1 MTRTALQPLDHGIFG
16 PDSVTWK
23 VYRCPTSMTVGF
35 ARTALVEMFDPLV
48 VASVAGTG
56 SLRQRATDRYD
67 RTLEYAGALVLGDSA
82 TAARMADTLVRIH
95 ARVGG
100 TDPVTGQ
107 RYDPNDPAGQLWIH
121 LTQWQSVLH
130 VYERFGPGPLSEAEE
145 RQYWAE
151 CLLAAGFQTID
162 PDDVPRDR
170 AQMRAYYDRVRPA
183 LVVSEVAVEHARLVL
198 DGAHLASRLPGRWRV
213 LGPVVHTLL
222 RRATVATLPRWM
234 REAIGTRQGP
244 VVDALTTAVLR
255 PVLALAA
262 RRPQVLARVLEAA
275 APRAY
280 PVLAPAVL
288 GVRPEREETVTVEE
302 AFARLGRPLPREQHL
317 ARERQQAS

>member
-1 MTRTALQPLDHGIFG
+1 MTRTMDRPLDHGIFG

-23 VYRCPTSMTVGF
+23 VYSYPTSMTVGF

-56 SLRQRATDRYD
+56 SLRQRAADRYD

-82 TAARMADTLVRIH
+82 TAARMADLLVRIH

-100 TDPVTGQ
+100 LDPVTGAT
-107 RYDPNDPAGQLWIH
+107 YDPNDPDGQLWIH
-121 LTQWQSVLH
+121 LTQWQSVLY
-130 VYERFGPGPLSEAEE
+130 VYERFGPGPLSEDEE

-151 CLLAAGFQTID
+151 CAIAAGFQTID

-170 AQMRAYYDRVRPA
+170 EQMRDYYRRVRPD
-183 LVVSEVAVEHARLVL
+183 LVVSEVAVEHAGLVL
-198 DGAHLASRLPGRWRV
+198 DGAHLASRLPGAFRV
-213 LGPVVHTLL
+213 AGPLVAALL
-222 RRATVATLPRWM
+222 RRATIATLPRWM
-234 REAIGTRQGP
+234 RQAIGTRQGP
-244 VVDALTTAVLR
+244 VLDAAVTVLLR
-255 PVLALAA
+255 PLLALAA
-262 RRPQVLARVLEAA
+262 RRPELLAWVLEGA

-288 GVRPEREETVTVEE
+288 GVAPEREETVTVEE
-302 AFARLGRPLPREQHL
+302 AFARLGRPMPREQYL
-317 ARERQQAS
+317 QQAEQAS

>member
-1 MTRTALQPLDHGIFG
+1 MTRNAPQPLDHGIFG
-16 PDSVTWK
+16 PGSVTWK
-23 VYRCPTSMTVGF
+23 VYRYPTSMTVGF

-56 SLRQRATDRYD
+56 SLRQRAADRYD

-82 TAARMADTLVRIH
+82 TAARMADALVRIH

-100 TDPVTGQ
+100 TDPVTGAA
-107 RYDPNDPAGQLWIH
+107 YDPNDPAGQLWIH

-130 VYERFGPGPLSEAEE
+130 VYERFGPGPLSEEEE

-151 CLLAAGFQTID
+151 CLVAAGFQTID

-170 AQMRAYYDRVRPA
+170 AQMRAYYDRVRPD

-213 LGPVVHTLL
+213 LAPVVHALL

-244 VVDALTTAVLR
+244 VVDALVTAVLR
-255 PVLALAA
+255 PALALAA
-262 RRPQVLARVLEAA
+262 RRPQALARVLETA

-288 GVRPEREETVTVEE
+288 GIEPERPGTVTVEE

-317 ARERQQAS
+317 AAERQAS